1 MYPASKIKL
10 MIFRF
15 FPNNGL
21 LPRRPL
27 HVNRP
32 IPSSKNPYFQTEAKC
47 TTFLLKMRILRSMA
61 EHLTSSEG
69 TRKWPINIPFLI
81 FFSTVAERKLNPHL
95 LVEDH
100 TSRLSVQKSVSPMLF
115 LFDLAQTLTLAK
127 NVKNSLS
134 VRVSIDSSDAQYR
147 LISKQE

>member
-21 LPRRPL
+21 LPRKPL

-32 IPSSKNPYFQTEAKC
+32 IPSSKNPYFQNEAKC
-47 TTFLLKMRILRSMA
+47 TSFLLKMRILRSMA
-61 EHLTSSEG
+61 EQLTSSGG

-100 TSRLSVQKSVSPMLF
+100 TIQYKFYCQLPMRAFQRQVLIVQVIK
-115 LFDLAQTLTLAK
+115 K
-127 NVKNSLS
+127 INK
-134 VRVSIDSSDAQYR
+134 
-147 LISKQE
+147 